1 MLLLATKVC
10 FWSYY
15 GLLTHSDGS
24 RLPYLPA
31 VAISAYLL
39 LILRP
44 VSLEPLR
51 D

>member
-15 GLLTHSDGS
+15 GLLTHSDAAA
-24 RLPYLPA
+24 YLIYGVP
-31 VAISAYLL
+31 ISAYLL

-44 VSLEPLR
+44 LSLEPLR